1 MGDDLLGL
9 VGEAGKGLAGGI
21 LGGVGTAGATVEK
34 AELNP
39 ITAAGD
45 AAAAAVEGKA
55 EKFLWDFAQNTVDGT
70 QVFFHM
76 IVDLMFQIT
85 APQVTGEFIYTMGGR
100 IFFISL
106 PLIVLFAAMR
116 IIAASLRAQALTG
129 ARDAFLGA
137 GASVLGTVA
146 LVPLTSLA
154 VRAVDAAADGLL
166 TATLVDGDEFVDNVI
181 AAVVQVGTTVGNLVA
196 GEEVSGPIAAW
207 QVPAG
212 GVIATSLICGSA
224 AILLLIACAVIGLA
238 LVARNM
244 LLYIVIVVGPLCLS
258 GLAWEPTRR
267 WASIWLGWMV
277 ALIFTKLAIVVV
289 MGLGVLAIT
298 ATFESGEITAN
309 VLPGLST
316 VLSGILMLVL
326 AAFMPVAC
334 FALFGW
340 MGEGGVRELQAA
352 ASGAGGMMASV
363 PGSALSA
370 GQTAGGR
377 LSSMING
384 AGGAPGGQGGGGGS
398 SNPGLVG
405 DSADSGP
412 VEAAAPVAE
421 GATAVGATAA
431 TGGLAAGAVVA
442 AEVASKTAEAGEE
455 VADGTKETVGD
466 AVSETTGRVEDEPY
480 SYEQPAQDDSGSG
493 ASADSAPVATGVPVS
508 EPATGEGGTEG
519 SAAADAPVS
528 EPAVS
533 SGGMEGP
540 TTADGPGVAPADAPA
555 APASVPAPAEPP
567 MDVSASEEQPAPAPM
582 PADVPLAP
590 PVSSDDESGGA

>member
-9 VGEAGKGLAGGI
+9 VGEAGTGLAGGV
-21 LGGVGTAGATVEK
+21 LGAGVTAGATLGK

-55 EKFLWDFAQNTVDGT
+55 EKFLWDFAQNTVDGA

-166 TATLVDGDEFVDNVI
+166 TATLVDGDEFVDNVM

-212 GVIATSLICGSA
+212 GVIATCLICGSA
-224 AILLLIACAVIGLA
+224 AILLLLACAVIGLA

-298 ATFESGEITAN
+298 ATFDSGEITAN

-377 LSSMING
+377 LKSMLS
-384 AGGAPGGQGGGGGS
+384 GGGGSDGGQGGGGS

-405 DSADSGP
+405 DSSDSGP

-431 TGGLAAGAVVA
+431 TGGLATGAVVA
-442 AEVASKTAEAGEE
+442 AEVASTTAEAGEE
-455 VADGTKETVGD
+455 VADATKETVGD
-466 AVSETTGRVEDEPY
+466 AVSETTESGGGESY

-493 ASADSAPVATGVPVS
+493 ASAESAPATTGVPVS
-508 EPATGEGGTEG
+508 EPATGEGGAEG

-540 TTADGPGVAPADAPA
+540 TTADAPGVAPVDVPA

-567 MDVSASEEQPAPAPM
+567 MDAPASEEQPAPAPM
-582 PADVPLAP
+582 PADVPIAP
-590 PVSSDDESGGA
+590 PVSSDDENGGA

>member
-1 MGDDLLGL
+1 MGEDLLGL
-9 VGEAGKGLAGGI
+9 AGEAGKGLAGGV
-21 LGGVGTAGATVEK
+21 LGAGATAGATLGQ

-39 ITAAGD
+39 IKAAGD

-55 EKFLWDFAQNTVDGT
+55 EEFLWEFAQSTVDGT

-76 IVDLMFQIT
+76 IVDLLFQIA

-166 TATLVDGDEFVDNVI
+166 TATLLDGDEFVDNI
-181 AAVVQVGTTVGNLVA
+181 MAAVVQIGTVVGNLVA
-196 GEEVSGPIAAW
+196 GEEIAGPVAAW
-207 QVPAG
+207 SVPAG
-212 GVIATSLICGSA
+212 GVIATCLICVLA
-224 AILLLIACAVIGLA
+224 AALLLAACVVIGLA
-238 LVARNM
+238 LVLRNM

-309 VLPGLST
+309 FLPGLST
-316 VLSGILMLVL
+316 VLSGIVMLVL

-363 PGSALSA
+363 GSSSLSA
-370 GQTAGGR
+370 GQSAGGR
-377 LSSMING
+377 LKSLLTDGGG
-384 AGGAPGGQGGGGGS
+384 AGGGQGGGGS

-405 DSADSGP
+405 
-412 VEAAAPVAE
+412 
-421 GATAVGATAA
+421 
-431 TGGLAAGAVVA
+431 
-442 AEVASKTAEAGEE
+442 
-455 VADGTKETVGD
+455 
-466 AVSETTGRVEDEPY
+466 
-480 SYEQPAQDDSGSG
+480 GSG
-493 ASADSAPVATGVPVS
+493 DI
-508 EPATGEGGTEG
+508 
-519 SAAADAPVS
+519 
-528 EPAVS
+528 
-533 SGGMEGP
+533 
-540 TTADGPGVAPADAPA
+540 
-555 APASVPAPAEPP
+555 
-567 MDVSASEEQPAPAPM
+567 
-582 PADVPLAP
+582 
-590 PVSSDDESGGA
+590 GAC